1 MKIDSFILGDFQTNC
16 YCLRTSE
23 SETDCLLVDTGLDAQ
38 PIIDF
43 LKQNQLN
50 PSVVILTHGHIDH
63 IAGVTLLRQNFPD
76 IKVAVHA
83 DDANMLSSPVKNLS
97 IAMGQIFKT
106 EPADIIIQNEGPA
119 EFGPFTFDV
128 LHTPGHTPGG
138 ICLYSAEH
146 SLAFVGDTLF
156 AGSIGRTDFPGAS
169 FEHLMDSIKTK
180 LLTVP
185 DDTTIYTGHGPATT
199 IICEKQSNP
208 FLR

>member
-23 SETDCLLVDTGLDAQ
+23 SETDCLLVDAGLDAQ

-50 PSVVILTHGHIDH
+50 PAIVILTHGHIDH

-76 IKVAVHA
+76 IKVVIHA

-106 EPADIIIQNEGPA
+106 EPADIIIQNEGSA

-146 SLAFVGDTLF
+146 NLAFVGDTLF

-169 FEHLMDSIKTK
+169 FEQLMNSIKTK
-180 LLTVP
+180 LLTFP
-185 DDTTIYTGHGPATT
+185 GDTTIYTGHGPATT